1 MSVEHRWAGARY
13 PGLRGRLAMVTG
25 HRGGIGA
32 SVCALLEDQGC
43 TVVGLDLPETDLADL
58 PGLEA
63 RVAALVAERG
73 APSVLVNCAGVTHI
87 GTVLET
93 DLPTLQTVFA
103 VNLFAP
109 FLLMKALIPAMV
121 AAGGG
126 AIVNIASDQALV
138 GKPASAAYGA
148 SKAALAQL
156 TRSAAI
162 DWGRQGVRINC
173 IAPGSTDT
181 AMLREVMQSLARRA
195 GESAPVQGAPVQG
208 AQAGFAAASVPL
220 ARMAH
225 PDEMAHAVAFLA
237 SDAASYITG
246 VVFPVDGGFTTT

>member
-1 MSVEHRWAGARY
+1 MQDDARWGGARY
-13 PGLRGRLAMVTG
+13 PGLSGRLALVTG

-32 SVCALLEDQGC
+32 AVSALLEHQGC
-43 TVVGLDLPETDLADL
+43 TVVGLDLPETDLSDL
-58 PGLEA
+58 KRIEAHVAGL
-63 RVAALVAERG
+63 AAQHG
-73 APSVLVNCAGVTHI
+73 APRILVNCAGVTHL
-87 GTVLET
+87 GTVVET
-93 DLPTLQTVFA
+93 DLPTLQHVFA

-109 FLLMKALIPAMV
+109 FLLMKAVIPAMV
-121 AAGGG
+121 DAGGG

-148 SKAALAQL
+148 SKAALGQL

-162 DWGRQGVRINC
+162 DWGAQGVRINC

-181 AMLREVMQSLARRA
+181 AMLRSVMQSLAERA
-195 GESAPVQGAPVQG
+195 GALPG
-208 AQAGFAAASVPL
+208 AQAGFAASTVPL

-246 VVFPVDGGFTTT
+246 VVFPVDGGFTTA

>member
-1 MSVEHRWAGARY
+1 MRDDARWGGARY
-13 PGLRGRLAMVTG
+13 PGLSGRVALVTG

-32 SVCALLEDQGC
+32 AVSALLEHQGC
-43 TVVGLDLPETDLADL
+43 TVLGLDLPDTDLSDL
-58 PGLEA
+58 SRIGTH
-63 RVAALVAERG
+63 VAALAAQQG
-73 APSVLVNCAGVTHI
+73 APSILVNCAGVTHL
-87 GTVLET
+87 GTVVET
-93 DLPTLQTVFA
+93 DLPTLQHVFA

-109 FLLMKALIPAMV
+109 FLLMKAVIPAMV
-121 AAGGG
+121 DAGGG

-148 SKAALAQL
+148 SKAALGQL

-162 DWGRQGVRINC
+162 DWGAQGVRINC

-181 AMLREVMQSLARRA
+181 AMLRSVMQSLATRA
-195 GESAPVQGAPVQG
+195 GASPG
-208 AQAGFAAASVPL
+208 AQAGFASSSVPL

-246 VVFPVDGGFTTT
+246 VVFPVDGGFTTA

>member
-1 MSVEHRWAGARY
+1 MSAEARWGGARY
-13 PGLRGRLAMVTG
+13 PGLEGRVALVTG

-32 SVCALLEDQGC
+32 AVSALLEHQGC
-43 TVVGLDLPETDLADL
+43 TVLGLDLPDTDLSDL
-58 PGLEA
+58 AGIEA
-63 RVAALVAERG
+63 HVATLAERYG
-73 APSVLVNCAGVTHI
+73 APRVLVNCAGVTHL
-87 GTVLET
+87 GTVVET
-93 DLPTLQTVFA
+93 DLPTLQQVFA

-109 FLLMKALIPAMV
+109 FLLMKAVIPAMV
-121 AAGGG
+121 KAGGG

-148 SKAALAQL
+148 SKAALGQL

-162 DWGRQGVRINC
+162 DWGPHAVRINC

-181 AMLREVMQSLARRA
+181 PMLRSVMQSLAARA
-195 GESAPVQGAPVQG
+195 AAAPAPSG
-208 AQAGFAAASVPL
+208 AQAGFAATAVPL

-237 SDAASYITG
+237 SEAASYITG
-246 VVFPVDGGFTTT
+246 VVFPVDGGFTAA